1 MLLATQDHICD
12 MDGHTNKQ
20 TNKQIFCLQIEPFFV
35 SVALFDLRDNRK
47 LSADFHVDL
56 NHTIVRHMMS
66 SSSENG
72 TVETTGNKDE
82 EPQVKGFPEE
92 WLKYPKQVKICFVHR
107 YLFCEH
113 QLKVNSK
120 SNCMSRLFEFE

>member
-1 MLLATQDHICD
+1 MAGQI
-12 MDGHTNKQ
+12 NKY
-20 TNKQIFCLQIEPFFV
+20 FCLQIEPFFV
-35 SVALFDLRDNRK
+35 NVALFDLRDNRK

-56 NHTIVRHMMS
+56 NHTIVRHMIS

-92 WLKYPKQVKICFVHR
+92 WLKHPKQVTN
-107 YLFCEH
+107 LFRSQASALSTSTESH
-113 QLKVNSK
+113 L
-120 SNCMSRLFEFE
+120 

>member
-1 MLLATQDHICD
+1 MT
-12 MDGHTNKQ
+12 G
-20 TNKQIFCLQIEPFFV
+20 QINNYFSLHIEPFFV

-56 NHTIVRHMMS
+56 NHTIVRHMIS

-72 TVETTGNKDE
+72 TVETTGNKEE

-92 WLKYPKQVKICFVHR
+92 WLKHPKQVTK
-107 YLFCEH
+107 LFCSEASVLCTSTESH
-113 QLKVNSK
+113 Q
-120 SNCMSRLFEFE
+120 